1 VKRYV
6 EEEDS
11 SRVRRSIAAGFSA
24 TARLSAVEIAS
35 ALARR
40 CREGAFSA
48 AERDR
53 ALDALEEDLS
63 ALRVVELS
71 LPVVAESRV
80 LLVRHPLRAGDAI
93 QLASA
98 LLLRRELAEPVTFAA
113 YDDRLKSAA
122 SAEGLTVVP

>member
-11 SRVRRSIAAGFSA
+11 PRVRRWIAAGVSA
-24 TARLSAVEIAS
+24 TARLSAVEVTS
-35 ALARR
+35 ALTRR
-40 CREGAFSA
+40 CREGAFSVT
-48 AERDR
+48 ERDR
-53 ALDALEEDLS
+53 ALAALEDDLS

-71 LPVVAESRV
+71 MRVVAEARV
-80 LLVRHPLRAGDAI
+80 LLARHPLRAGDAI

-113 YDDRLKSAA
+113 YDERLKSAA
-122 SAEGLTVVP
+122 GTEGLTVVP

>member
-1 VKRYV
+1 M
-6 EEEDS
+6 
-11 SRVRRSIAAGFSA
+11 RRWLAAGLSA
-24 TARLSAVEIAS
+24 TARLSAVEVAS

-40 CREGAFSA
+40 CREGAFSV

-53 ALDALEEDLS
+53 ALAALEDDLS
-63 ALRVVELS
+63 ALRVVELA
-71 LPVVAESRV
+71 LPVVAEARV

-113 YDDRLKSAA
+113 YDDRLRSAA
-122 SAEGLTVVP
+122 RAEGLTVVP